1 MVVSRVERG
10 DRGLTLV
17 EAVIA
22 SSVLVVGLVGL
33 AGVFIAVSGGRE
45 QAALRTLVQSEA
57 QSLLEEIKGVAPETV
72 VGTYDGVTQS
82 ELGLTITVDS
92 TNPKLLVVTVSAEW
106 VARQNLENLVLTTE
120 IYNPKG

>member
-33 AGVFIAVSGGRE
+33 AGVFISVSGGRE
-45 QAALRTLVQSEA
+45 QAALRTLVQSQA

-72 VGTYDGVTQS
+72 VGTYDGLTNPES
-82 ELGLTITVDS
+82 GLTVTVDS

-106 VARQNLENLVLTTE
+106 IVRTNLENLAFTTE